1 MNSHIVEL
9 ESFHDNYI
17 HAMAFTDESFSS
29 NFELDIDHI
38 KEWLCDETPCN
49 FVIAPATLNFKNV
62 SSLAISINRA
72 GFSMN
77 SYLGCILEI
86 KLTHLQNS
94 RAIYEIVMVNDESI
108 KFEAESS
115 MLTYTGGEVKTT
127 VQYLS
132 KSERATPNP
141 VQRDALKRAP

>member
-1 MNSHIVEL
+1 MSFHIVET

-17 HAMAFTDESFSS
+17 HAMSFTDENFLSD
-29 NFELDIDHI
+29 FELDIDHI
-38 KEWLCDETPCN
+38 KEWLCTETPCN
-49 FVIAPATLNFKNV
+49 FVIAPATLSFKNI
-62 SSLAISINRA
+62 SSLVVSINRV

-86 KLTHLQNS
+86 KLTPVQNS
-94 RAIYEIVMVNDESI
+94 RVMYEILMVNDEFI

-115 MLTYTGGEVKTT
+115 TLTYTGKEVKTT

-132 KSERATPNP
+132 KTERATPNP
-141 VQRDALKRAP
+141 SFKRDA